1 MRSPHLAVIA
11 VVAFLCCVSA
21 GVVPVISQSKD
32 LERLVLAE
40 VARVPARVG
49 VYVKNLNTG
58 EEVAIRADEIFS
70 SQSIRKIPIMI
81 LAFQSAEEGKLNLS
95 ERVEIRRSDFR
106 IGTGVL
112 QYHDPGTSVTVR
124 DLITEMI
131 ITSDNTATG
140 IVMRKLGG
148 RDRINQWL
156 SDNKYVT
163 RTTWGTIEGSRR
175 MFELLGPPFVN
186 LTDEEITGLEY
197 LRSHSPVFDRFSD
210 VFRGARA
217 SLVDGVA
224 QNAERLRDLL
234 RSRRSDDENYWTG
247 RTSPREIG
255 MFLETIERGT
265 AVSAKRSTEMKNILL
280 QQQLGVRRIPHYLTV
295 PVAHKT
301 GDGRDVANDAGIV
314 YARSGP
320 IIISFFTMG
329 ITGPYAETEDQIG
342 RISRKIID
350 YFDSAMKF

>member
-1 MRSPHLAVIA
+1 MRSHRTTIIA

-21 GVVPVISQSKD
+21 GVVPVVSQSKD
-32 LERLVLAE
+32 LERLLLGE

-58 EEVAIRADEIFS
+58 DEVAIRADEMFN

-95 ERVEIRRSDFR
+95 ERMEIRRSDFR
-106 IGTGVL
+106 TGTGVL

-140 IVMRKLGG
+140 MVMGKLGG

-156 SDNKYVT
+156 SNNKYVT
-163 RTTWGTIEGSRR
+163 RTTWGNIEGSRR
-175 MFELLGPPFVN
+175 MFESLGPPFLN

-197 LRSHSPVFDRFSD
+197 LRSNNPVFDRYSD
-210 VFRGARA
+210 LFRGDRT

-224 QNAERLRDLL
+224 QNAEKLRDSLQG
-234 RSRRSDDENYWTG
+234 RRSDDENYWTG
-247 RTSPREIG
+247 RTSPREIAK
-255 MFLETIERGT
+255 FLESIERGT

-320 IIISFFTMG
+320 IVISLFTMG

-342 RISRKIID
+342 RISRMIVD
-350 YFDSAMKF
+350 YFDSARKF